1 MPILPGTN
9 SCDGSNEAD
18 TIFDKLVDN
27 GDFDF
32 PEIDLN
38 GPNFAIPPSA
48 NNPLYDDVDKVS
60 IDELTNRQIGGTGV
74 FDALMDAMS
83 VHLKDQY
90 EKDRITGREYADV
103 YTAAIQGAMGQAV
116 SFLMGKDNAYWQ
128 AIMTQAQARTAEIE
142 AVRSRILLENT
153 KLEYFTKKATAKTA
167 AAEYA
172 VKKMQLALM
181 DQDFCQKL
189 LEKTALTLDVE
200 EKRFRNDEMLPLQRD
215 QLSEAIAQVRAV
227 ITGIGWDNQLKKSEV
242 EDMQPRRIEM
252 LDSQIQTASI
262 EREMARFNMD
272 EVLPWQSLLT
282 REQAE
287 AARAQTTGNRSDGSP
302 ISGVIGWDNRTKQFN
317 LEDILPRQRELLQ
330 NQVDGAELDNNTKTY
345 TLSDMLPAQHQMIME
360 QVEGARAQTM
370 DTRIDGTPVVG
381 LVGKQKDLYTQQI
394 ESYQRD
400 AEVKAAKMFIDTWVT
415 QKTIDEGLIAPT
427 VLQNASIETVMS
439 RIKTNNGLNA

>member
-9 SCDGSNEAD
+9 SCGGSEEAD
-18 TIFDKLVDN
+18 IIFDKLVDE

-38 GPNFAIPPSA
+38 GPQFEIPSA
-48 NNPLYDDVDKVS
+48 TDNPLYVEVDKVS
-60 IDELTNRQIGGTGV
+60 IAELTNRQIGGTGV

-167 AAEYA
+167 AADYA

-189 LEKTALTLDVE
+189 LEKAALTLDVE

-215 QLSEAIAQVRAV
+215 QVAAAIDQVRAV
-227 ITGIGWDNQLKKSEV
+227 ITGIGWDNTLKQSEV
-242 EDMQPRRIEM
+242 EDMQPKRIEM
-252 LDSQIQTASI
+252 LDSQMQTAAI
-262 EREMARFNMD
+262 ERTMAQFNMD

-287 AARAQTTGNRSDGSP
+287 TARAQTTGNRSDGSP
-302 ISGVIGWDNRTKQFN
+302 VSGVIGWDNRTKQFTLEN
-317 LEDILPRQRELLQ
+317 L
-330 NQVDGAELDNNTKTY
+330 
-345 TLSDMLPAQHQMIME
+345 LPAQHQMVME
-360 QVEGARAQTM
+360 QVEGARAQTL

-415 QKTIDEGLIAPT
+415 QKTIDEGLTAPT

-439 RIKTNNGLNA
+439 RIKANNGLNV

>member
-9 SCDGSNEAD
+9 SCGGSDEAD
-18 TIFDKLVDN
+18 TIFDKLVDE

-38 GPNFAIPPSA
+38 GPQFEIPSVTD
-48 NNPLYDDVDKVS
+48 NPLYVEVDKVS
-60 IDELTNRQIGGTGV
+60 IAELTNRQIGGTGV
-74 FDALMDAMS
+74 FDALMDAIS
-83 VHLKDQY
+83 VHLKDQF

-167 AAEYA
+167 AADYA

-189 LEKTALTLDVE
+189 LEKAALTLDVE

-215 QLSEAIAQVRAV
+215 QLTEAIAQVRAV
-227 ITGIGWDNQLKKSEV
+227 ITGIGWDNTLKQSEV
-242 EDMQPRRIEM
+242 EDMQPKRIKM
-252 LDSQIQTASI
+252 LDSQMQTAAI

-302 ISGVIGWDNRTKQFN
+302 VAGVIGWDNRTKQFTLEN
-317 LEDILPRQRELLQ
+317 L
-330 NQVDGAELDNNTKTY
+330 
-345 TLSDMLPAQHQMIME
+345 LPAQHQMVLE
-360 QVEGARAQTM
+360 QVEGARAQTL

-415 QKTIDEGLIAPT
+415 QKTIDEGLTAPT

-439 RIKTNNGLNA
+439 RIKTNNGLNV

>member
-9 SCDGSNEAD
+9 SCGGSDEAD
-18 TIFDKLVDN
+18 AIFDKLVDD

-38 GPNFAIPPSA
+38 GPNFEIPPSA

-189 LEKTALTLDVE
+189 LEKSALTLDVE

-215 QLSEAIAQVRAV
+215 QLEEAINQVRAV
-227 ITGIGWDNQLKKSEV
+227 ITGIGWDNTLKQSEV
-242 EDMQPRRIEM
+242 EDMQPKRIEM
-252 LDSQIQTASI
+252 LDSQMQTAAI

-302 ISGVIGWDNRTKQFN
+302 VAGVIGWDNRTKQFTLEN
-317 LEDILPRQRELLQ
+317 L
-330 NQVDGAELDNNTKTY
+330 
-345 TLSDMLPAQHQMIME
+345 LPAQHQMVLE
-360 QVEGARAQTM
+360 QVEGARAQTL

-415 QKTIDEGLIAPT
+415 QKTIDEGLTAPT

-439 RIKTNNGLNA
+439 RIKTNNGLNV

>member
-9 SCDGSNEAD
+9 SCGGSDEAD
-18 TIFDKLVDN
+18 TIFDKLVDE

-38 GPNFAIPPSA
+38 GPQFEIPSVTD
-48 NNPLYDDVDKVS
+48 NPLYVEVDKVS
-60 IDELTNRQIGGTGV
+60 IAELTNRQIGGTGV
-74 FDALMDAMS
+74 FDALMDAIS
-83 VHLKDQY
+83 VHLKDQF

-167 AAEYA
+167 AADYA

-189 LEKTALTLDVE
+189 LEKAALTLDVE

-215 QLSEAIAQVRAV
+215 QLTEAIAQVRAV
-227 ITGIGWDNQLKKSEV
+227 ITGIGWDNTLKQSEV
-242 EDMQPRRIEM
+242 EDMQPKRIEM
-252 LDSQIQTASI
+252 LDSQMQTAAI

-302 ISGVIGWDNRTKQFN
+302 VAGVIGWDNRTKQFTLEN
-317 LEDILPRQRELLQ
+317 L
-330 NQVDGAELDNNTKTY
+330 
-345 TLSDMLPAQHQMIME
+345 LPAQHQMVLE
-360 QVEGARAQTM
+360 QVEGARAQTL

-439 RIKTNNGLNA
+439 RIKTNNGLNV

>member
-9 SCDGSNEAD
+9 SCGGSDEAD
-18 TIFDKLVDN
+18 AIFDKLVDD

-38 GPNFAIPPSA
+38 GPNFEIPPSA

-189 LEKTALTLDVE
+189 LEKSALTLDVE

-215 QLSEAIAQVRAV
+215 QLTEAIAQVRAV
-227 ITGIGWDNQLKKSEV
+227 ISGIGWDNTLKQSEV
-242 EDMQPRRIEM
+242 EDMQPKRIEM
-252 LDSQIQTASI
+252 LDSQMQTAAI
-262 EREMARFNMD
+262 ERTMAQFNMD

-287 AARAQTTGNRSDGSP
+287 TARAQTTGNRSDGSP
-302 ISGVIGWDNRTKQFN
+302 VSGVIGWDNRTKQFTLEN
-317 LEDILPRQRELLQ
+317 L
-330 NQVDGAELDNNTKTY
+330 
-345 TLSDMLPAQHQMIME
+345 LPAQHQMVME
-360 QVEGARAQTM
+360 QVEGARAQTL

-415 QKTIDEGLIAPT
+415 QKTIDEGLTAPT

-439 RIKTNNGLNA
+439 RIKTNNGLNV

>member
-9 SCDGSNEAD
+9 SCGGSDEAD
-18 TIFDKLVDN
+18 TIFDKLVDE

-38 GPNFAIPPSA
+38 GPQFEIPSVTD
-48 NNPLYDDVDKVS
+48 NPLYVEVDKVS
-60 IDELTNRQIGGTGV
+60 IAELTNRQIGGTGV
-74 FDALMDAMS
+74 FDALMDAIS
-83 VHLKDQY
+83 VHLKDQF

-167 AAEYA
+167 AADYA

-189 LEKTALTLDVE
+189 LEKAALTLDVE

-215 QLSEAIAQVRAV
+215 QLTEAIAQVRAV
-227 ITGIGWDNQLKKSEV
+227 ITGIGWDNTLKQSEV
-242 EDMQPRRIEM
+242 EDMQPKRIEM
-252 LDSQIQTASI
+252 LDSQMQTAAI

-302 ISGVIGWDNRTKQFN
+302 VAGVIGWDNRTKQFTLEN
-317 LEDILPRQRELLQ
+317 L
-330 NQVDGAELDNNTKTY
+330 
-345 TLSDMLPAQHQMIME
+345 LPAQHQMVLE
-360 QVEGARAQTM
+360 QVEGARAQTL

-415 QKTIDEGLIAPT
+415 QKTIDEGLTAPT

-439 RIKTNNGLNA
+439 RIKTNNGLNV